1 MDWTSP
7 LMLTLAASMSGAGL
21 ISGIFIQKLIF
32 EKRFQSKEKTIL
44 DKLDKDKRD
53 LKNKQKEFETEFREE
68 LRRARGNW
76 EKERKKSKTH
86 ILDQINKSQF
96 LDKELIRKNH
106 YFDSQITELEK
117 KMERTSSLIQESIA
131 FCEIKKSQLENK
143 QHEEAPRSLT
153 PEEAKA
159 VLQEKLKN
167 TIQKETE
174 KAVETQLNQLEQE
187 IKKEHDSRL
196 ANEIKAQAQN
206 FVRENAVITLSLA
219 DDKMKGQIIGR
230 EGRNIRSFES
240 ITGTNI
246 IIDETPATIQIS
258 SFDTLK
264 KEIAKLSIE
273 QLLKE
278 GKINPQRIEEVYQE
292 SKNKILLALKEK
304 GWESA
309 KQLGIQNVHPQLL
322 RLIGKLGYHTYLG
335 KINLLQHIED
345 TVRLAE
351 SLAKDL
357 KEDPTLPK
365 RAVFLHQLGRA
376 LDHHHAKN
384 VLALTLA
391 QAKEHSESEPLLRC
405 ILQHQDWRLAT
416 DPFSLITALSIETA
430 NLRPGSLTETLKN
443 YLLRQEEIEKIFT
456 AEEKLSKCYA
466 FLTEHHTRVW
476 MAIAKEANELGG
488 HQRTR
493 DFCYLI
499 KEKVPLRGTISVVVS
514 SLNKNLHYSL

>member
-1 MDWTSP
+1 MDWTNP
-7 LMLTLAASMSGAGL
+7 LTLTLTAGSAVAGL
-21 ISGIFIQKLIF
+21 IIGVLIQKLVL

-44 DKLDKDKRD
+44 EKLEKDKRT
-53 LKNKQKEFETEFREE
+53 LKNKQKEFELEFREE

-86 ILDQINKSQF
+86 ILDQINNSQ
-96 LDKELIRKNH
+96 LQDKELIRKNR

-117 KMERTSSLIQESIA
+117 KIQKTSSLIQETIA
-131 FCEIKKSQLENK
+131 FCETKKPQEMPHSF
-143 QHEEAPRSLT
+143 T
-153 PEEAKA
+153 PEEARTA
-159 VLQEKLKN
+159 LQEKLKN

-174 KAVETQLNQLEQE
+174 QAVQSQLEQLEQE
-187 IKKEHDSRL
+187 IKKEHESRL

-206 FVRENAVITLSLA
+206 FVRENAVITLTLA
-219 DDKMKGQIIGR
+219 DDKLKGQIIGR
-230 EGRNIRSFES
+230 EGRNIRTFES

-246 IIDETPATIQIS
+246 IIDETPSTIQLS

-264 KEIAKLSIE
+264 KEVAKLSIE

-304 GWESA
+304 GLESA
-309 KQLGIQNVHPQLL
+309 KQLGIQNIHPQLL
-322 RLIGKLGYHTYLG
+322 RLIGKLSYHTYLG

-365 RAVFLHQLGRA
+365 RAIFLHQIGRA
-376 LDHHHAKN
+376 LDHHHPKN

-391 QAKEHSESEPLLRC
+391 QAKEHGESESLLRA
-405 ILQHQDWRLAT
+405 LSQHQDWRLAT

-430 NLRPGSLTETLKN
+430 DLRPGSLTETLKN
-443 YLLRQEEIEKIFT
+443 YLLRQEEIEKIFA

-476 MAIAKEANELGG
+476 MAIAKEADELGG
-488 HQRTR
+488 HQKTR
-493 DFCYLI
+493 DFCYRV
-499 KEKVPLRGTISVVVS
+499 KEKVSLKGGISVVVAC
-514 SLNKNLHYSL
+514 LNKNLHYSL